1 MRLVAAIAVVL
12 LAVISAPSASAQVPA
27 VVRGGRPRAHVV
39 DETGTLSAADRTK
52 LERLTQSIRETTKAD
67 MMVVIIPTTAGEP
80 QRRFATALFNHWRLG
95 NGARNDGIL
104 LFVALADRK
113 SEIIL
118 GDGLDAPGQRSASQ
132 RIMDQVMV
140 PHFRA
145 GRPGRAIFDGATAC
159 VTDIVGVSAEQPDVV
174 ATPPRPATA
183 ASVVVEPKPAPVI
196 APPPS
201 QPAVVDTAPLP
212 ATTVGEIVERTPAP
226 IPETLAEQP
235 ELGGPFASR
244 SDPLPVPEPIPP
256 ARPWTPP
263 PRFQREP
270 ETTSDPVGMMVLLGG
285 GAAAG
290 AGGIAAIR
298 SLSRY
303 RRRNCSKC
311 GTAMTLL
318 NEGADDAS
326 LSPTEQLEEQL
337 GSVDYDIWTCPTCP
351 YVEKSRYGA
360 FFTSYANCPRC
371 QAVTKSQTVSRLQ
384 APTTFS
390 TGLERVNERCQ
401 ACGWEKAF
409 ERVIPQLPDTSDSSR
424 SSFGSSG
431 SSSFSSSSDSGG
443 HSSGGGASGSW

>member
-1 MRLVAAIAVVL
+1 MRLVAAIAVVF
-12 LAVISAPSASAQVPA
+12 LAVISAPSAFAQVPA

-39 DETGTLSAADRTK
+39 DETGSLSAADRTK

-67 MMVVIIPTTAGEP
+67 MMVVVIPTTAGEP

-118 GDGLDAPGQRSASQ
+118 GDGLDSPDQRSASQ

-174 ATPPRPATA
+174 ATPPRPATTA
-183 ASVVVEPKPAPVI
+183 GVVVEPKPRVVEPKPVPVM
-196 APPPS
+196 APPPR
-201 QPAVVDTAPLP
+201 QPAV
-212 ATTVGEIVERTPAP
+212 VERTPAP
-226 IPETLAEQP
+226 IPEPLAEQP
-235 ELGGPFASR
+235 ELGGTFASR
-244 SDPLPVPEPIPP
+244 SDSLPVPEPIPP
-256 ARPWTPP
+256 AQPWTPP
-263 PRFQREP
+263 PGFQRQP
-270 ETTSDPVGMMVLLGG
+270 ETTSDPMGMMMLLGG

-290 AGGIAAIR
+290 AGGIAAFR

-318 NEGADDAS
+318 NEAADDAS
-326 LSPTEQLEEQL
+326 LAPAERLEEQL
-337 GSVDYDIWTCPTCP
+337 GSVDYDIWTCPSCP
-351 YVEKSRYGA
+351 YVEKSRSGA
-360 FFTSYANCPRC
+360 FFTSYAKCPRC
-371 QAVTKSQTVSRLQ
+371 QAVTKSQTISRLRQ
-384 APTTFS
+384 PTTSS

-409 ERVIPQLPDTSDSSR
+409 ERVIPQLPDQSR
-424 SSFGSSG
+424 SSHSHASPSSM
-431 SSSFSSSSDSGG
+431 SSSMSRSSSSSSSGG
-443 HSSGGGASGSW
+443 HSSGGGAW

>member
-1 MRLVAAIAVVL
+1 MRLVAAIAVAF
-12 LAVISAPSASAQVPA
+12 LAVISAFSASAQVPA

-118 GDGLDAPGQRSASQ
+118 GDGLDSPGQRSASQ

-174 ATPPRPATA
+174 ATPPRPAT
-183 ASVVVEPKPAPVI
+183 
-196 APPPS
+196 
-201 QPAVVDTAPLP
+201 TAG
-212 ATTVGEIVERTPAP
+212 VIVERTPAP
-226 IPETLAEQP
+226 IPEPLAEQP

-256 ARPWTPP
+256 AQPWTPP
-263 PRFQREP
+263 SGFQREP
-270 ETTSDPVGMMVLLGG
+270 ETMSDPVGMMVLLGG

-303 RRRNCSKC
+303 RRRKCSKC
-311 GTAMTLL
+311 GTGMTLL

-326 LSPTEQLEEQL
+326 LAPTERLEEQL

-360 FFTSYANCPRC
+360 FFTSYATCPRC

-409 ERVIPQLPDTSDSSR
+409 ERVIPAIPVQSDSSD
-424 SSFGSSG
+424 SSSSSSSSR
-431 SSSFSSSSDSGG
+431 SSSFSSSSESGG

>member
-1 MRLVAAIAVVL
+1 MRLVAAIAVAF
-12 LAVISAPSASAQVPA
+12 LAVISAPSAFAQVPA

-118 GDGLDAPGQRSASQ
+118 GDGLDSPGQRSASQ

-174 ATPPRPATA
+174 DTPSRPATTA
-183 ASVVVEPKPAPVI
+183 GVVVEPAPAPVS
-196 APPPS
+196 APVS
-201 QPAVVDTAPLP
+201 ALV
-212 ATTVGEIVERTPAP
+212 
-226 IPETLAEQP
+226 AEQP
-235 ELGGPFASR
+235 DRGESVTFPTDVGRGA
-244 SDPLPVPEPIPP
+244 EPIQPVQ
-256 ARPWTPP
+256 PWTPP

-303 RRRNCSKC
+303 RRRKCSKC
-311 GTAMTLL
+311 GTGMTLL

-326 LSPTEQLEEQL
+326 LSPTERLRHLDLPHLPVCRE
-337 GSVDYDIWTCPTCP
+337 VAI
-351 YVEKSRYGA
+351 
-360 FFTSYANCPRC
+360 RC
-371 QAVTKSQTVSRLQ
+371 VLHELRDMSALPGCHEVADDLPPPSTHHLQ
-384 APTTFS
+384 HRP
-390 TGLERVNERCQ
+390 
-401 ACGWEKAF
+401 
-409 ERVIPQLPDTSDSSR
+409 
-424 SSFGSSG
+424 
-431 SSSFSSSSDSGG
+431 
-443 HSSGGGASGSW
+443 

>member
-1 MRLVAAIAVVL
+1 MRLVAAIAVAF
-12 LAVISAPSASAQVPA
+12 LAVISAFSASAQVPA

-52 LERLTQSIRETTKAD
+52 LERLTQSILETTKAD

-80 QRRFATALFNHWRLG
+80 QRGFATALFNRWRLG

-118 GDGLDAPGQRSASQ
+118 GDGLDSPGQRSASQ

-174 ATPPRPATA
+174 ATPPRPAT
-183 ASVVVEPKPAPVI
+183 
-196 APPPS
+196 
-201 QPAVVDTAPLP
+201 TAG
-212 ATTVGEIVERTPAP
+212 VIVERTPAP
-226 IPETLAEQP
+226 IPEPLAEQP

-256 ARPWTPP
+256 AQPWTPP
-263 PRFQREP
+263 SGFQREP
-270 ETTSDPVGMMVLLGG
+270 ETMSDPVGMMVLLGG

-290 AGGIAAIR
+290 AGGLAAIR

-303 RRRNCSKC
+303 RRRKCSKC
-311 GTAMTLL
+311 GTGMTLL

-326 LSPTEQLEEQL
+326 LAPTERLEEQL

-360 FFTSYANCPRC
+360 FFTSYATCPRC

-409 ERVIPQLPDTSDSSR
+409 ERVIPAIPVQSDSSD
-424 SSFGSSG
+424 SSSSSSSSR
-431 SSSFSSSSDSGG
+431 SSSFSSSSESGG

>member
-1 MRLVAAIAVVL
+1 MRLVAAIAVVF
-12 LAVISAPSASAQVPA
+12 LAVISAPSAFAQVPA

-39 DETGTLSAADRTK
+39 DETGSLSAADRTK

-67 MMVVIIPTTAGEP
+67 MMVVVIPTTAGEP

-118 GDGLDAPGQRSASQ
+118 GDGLDSPDQRSASQ

-174 ATPPRPATA
+174 ATPPRPATTA
-183 ASVVVEPKPAPVI
+183 GVVVEPKPRVVEPKPVPVM
-196 APPPS
+196 APPPR
-201 QPAVVDTAPLP
+201 QPAV
-212 ATTVGEIVERTPAP
+212 VERTPAP
-226 IPETLAEQP
+226 IPEPLAEQP
-235 ELGGPFASR
+235 ELGGTFASR
-244 SDPLPVPEPIPP
+244 SDSLPVPEPIPP
-256 ARPWTPP
+256 AQPWTPP
-263 PRFQREP
+263 PGFQRQP
-270 ETTSDPVGMMVLLGG
+270 ETTSDPMGMMMLLGG

-290 AGGIAAIR
+290 AGGIAAFR

-303 RRRNCSKC
+303 RRRKCSKC

-318 NEGADDAS
+318 NEAADDAS
-326 LSPTEQLEEQL
+326 LAPAERLEEQL
-337 GSVDYDIWTCPTCP
+337 GSVDYDIWTCPSCP
-351 YVEKSRYGA
+351 YVEKSRSGA
-360 FFTSYANCPRC
+360 FFTSYAKCPRC
-371 QAVTKSQTVSRLQ
+371 QAVTKSQTISRLRQ
-384 APTTFS
+384 PTTSS

-409 ERVIPQLPDTSDSSR
+409 ERVIPQLPDQSR
-424 SSFGSSG
+424 SSHSHASPSSM
-431 SSSFSSSSDSGG
+431 SSSMSRSSSSSSSGG

>member
-1 MRLVAAIAVVL
+1 MRLVAAIAVAL

-80 QRRFATALFNHWRLG
+80 QRRFASALFNHWRLG

-118 GDGLDAPGQRSASQ
+118 GDGLDSPGQRSASQ

-174 ATPPRPATA
+174 DTPSRPATTA
-183 ASVVVEPKPAPVI
+183 GVVVEPAPAPVS
-196 APPPS
+196 APVS
-201 QPAVVDTAPLP
+201 ALV
-212 ATTVGEIVERTPAP
+212 
-226 IPETLAEQP
+226 AEQP
-235 ELGGPFASR
+235 DRGESVTFPTDVRRGA
-244 SDPLPVPEPIPP
+244 EPIQPVQ
-256 ARPWTPP
+256 PWTPP
-263 PRFQREP
+263 RRFQREP

-360 FFTSYANCPRC
+360 FFTSYATCPRC
-371 QAVTKSQTVSRLQ
+371 QAVTKSQTISRLRQ
-384 APTTFS
+384 PTTSS
-390 TGLERVNERCQ
+390 TGLERVNERCLH
-401 ACGWEKAF
+401 CGWEQTS
-409 ERVIPQLPDTSDSSR
+409 ERVIPAIPVQSDSSD
-424 SSFGSSG
+424 SSSSSS

>member
-1 MRLVAAIAVVL
+1 MRLVAAIAVAF
-12 LAVISAPSASAQVPA
+12 LAVISAFSASAQVPA

-52 LERLTQSIRETTKAD
+52 LERLTQSILETTKAD

-80 QRRFATALFNHWRLG
+80 QRGFATALFNRWRLG

-118 GDGLDAPGQRSASQ
+118 GDGLDSPGQRSASQ

-174 ATPPRPATA
+174 ATPPRPAT
-183 ASVVVEPKPAPVI
+183 
-196 APPPS
+196 
-201 QPAVVDTAPLP
+201 TAG
-212 ATTVGEIVERTPAP
+212 VIVERTPAP
-226 IPETLAEQP
+226 IPEPLAEQP

-256 ARPWTPP
+256 AQPWTPP
-263 PRFQREP
+263 SGFQREP
-270 ETTSDPVGMMVLLGG
+270 ETMSDPVGMMVLLGG

-303 RRRNCSKC
+303 RRRKCSKC
-311 GTAMTLL
+311 GTGMTLL

-326 LSPTEQLEEQL
+326 LSPTERLEEQL

-360 FFTSYANCPRC
+360 FFTSYATCPRC

-409 ERVIPQLPDTSDSSR
+409 ERVIPAIPVQSDSSD
-424 SSFGSSG
+424 SSSSSSSSR
-431 SSSFSSSSDSGG
+431 SSSFSSSSESGG

>member
-1 MRLVAAIAVVL
+1 MRLVAAIAVAF
-12 LAVISAPSASAQVPA
+12 LAVISAFSASAQVPA

-52 LERLTQSIRETTKAD
+52 LERLSQSIRETTKAD

-80 QRRFATALFNHWRLG
+80 QRGFATALFNRWRLG

-118 GDGLDAPGQRSASQ
+118 GDGLDSPGQRSASQ

-174 ATPPRPATA
+174 ATPPRPAT
-183 ASVVVEPKPAPVI
+183 
-196 APPPS
+196 
-201 QPAVVDTAPLP
+201 TAG
-212 ATTVGEIVERTPAP
+212 VIVERTPAP
-226 IPETLAEQP
+226 IPEPLAEQP

-256 ARPWTPP
+256 AQPWTPP
-263 PRFQREP
+263 PGFQRQP
-270 ETTSDPVGMMVLLGG
+270 ETTSDPMGMMMLLGG
-285 GAAAG
+285 GAAVG
-290 AGGIAAIR
+290 AGGIAAFR

-311 GTAMTLL
+311 GTGMTLL

-326 LSPTEQLEEQL
+326 LAPTERLEEQL

-360 FFTSYANCPRC
+360 FFTSYATCPRC

-409 ERVIPQLPDTSDSSR
+409 ERVIPAIPVQSDSSD
-424 SSFGSSG
+424 SSSSSSSSR
-431 SSSFSSSSDSGG
+431 SSSFSSSSESGG

>member
-1 MRLVAAIAVVL
+1 MRLVAAIAVAL

-118 GDGLDAPGQRSASQ
+118 GDGLDSPGQRSASQ

-174 ATPPRPATA
+174 DTPSRPATTA
-183 ASVVVEPKPAPVI
+183 GVVVEPKPAPVI

-226 IPETLAEQP
+226 IPEPLAEQP

-244 SDPLPVPEPIPP
+244 SDPLPVPEPIQPV
-256 ARPWTPP
+256 RPWTPP

-270 ETTSDPVGMMVLLGG
+270 ETTSDPVGMMMLLGG

>member
-1 MRLVAAIAVVL
+1 MRLVAAIAVAF
-12 LAVISAPSASAQVPA
+12 LAVISAFSASAQVPA

-118 GDGLDAPGQRSASQ
+118 GDGLDSPGQRSASQ

-174 ATPPRPATA
+174 ATPPRPAT
-183 ASVVVEPKPAPVI
+183 
-196 APPPS
+196 
-201 QPAVVDTAPLP
+201 TAG
-212 ATTVGEIVERTPAP
+212 VIVERTPAP
-226 IPETLAEQP
+226 IPEPLAEQP

-256 ARPWTPP
+256 AQPWTPP
-263 PRFQREP
+263 SGFQREP
-270 ETTSDPVGMMVLLGG
+270 ETMSDPVGMMVLLGG

-290 AGGIAAIR
+290 AGGLAAIR

-303 RRRNCSKC
+303 RRRKCSKC
-311 GTAMTLL
+311 GTGMTLL

-326 LSPTEQLEEQL
+326 LAPTERLEEQL

-360 FFTSYANCPRC
+360 FFTSYATCPRC

-409 ERVIPQLPDTSDSSR
+409 ERVIPAIPVQSDSSD
-424 SSFGSSG
+424 SSSSSSSSR
-431 SSSFSSSSDSGG
+431 SSSFSSSSESGG

>member
-1 MRLVAAIAVVL
+1 MRLVAAIAVAF
-12 LAVISAPSASAQVPA
+12 LAVISAFSASAQVPA

-52 LERLTQSIRETTKAD
+52 LERLTQSILETTKAD

-118 GDGLDAPGQRSASQ
+118 GDGLDSPGQRSASQ

-174 ATPPRPATA
+174 ATPPRPAT
-183 ASVVVEPKPAPVI
+183 
-196 APPPS
+196 
-201 QPAVVDTAPLP
+201 TAG
-212 ATTVGEIVERTPAP
+212 VIVERTPAP
-226 IPETLAEQP
+226 IPEPLAEQP

-256 ARPWTPP
+256 AQPWTPP
-263 PRFQREP
+263 SGFQREP
-270 ETTSDPVGMMVLLGG
+270 ETMSDPVGMMVLLGG

-303 RRRNCSKC
+303 RRRKCSKC
-311 GTAMTLL
+311 GTGMTLL

-326 LSPTEQLEEQL
+326 LAPTERLEEQL

-360 FFTSYANCPRC
+360 FFTSYATCPRC

-409 ERVIPQLPDTSDSSR
+409 ERVIPAIPVQSDSSD
-424 SSFGSSG
+424 SSSSSSSSR
-431 SSSFSSSSDSGG
+431 SSSFSSSSESGG

>member
-1 MRLVAAIAVVL
+1 MRLVAAIAVAL

-80 QRRFATALFNHWRLG
+80 QRRFASALFNHWRLG

-118 GDGLDAPGQRSASQ
+118 GDGLDSPGQRSASQ
-132 RIMDQVMV
+132 RIMDRVMV

-174 ATPPRPATA
+174 DTPSRPATTA
-183 ASVVVEPKPAPVI
+183 GVVVEPKPAPVI

-226 IPETLAEQP
+226 IPEPLAEQP

-244 SDPLPVPEPIPP
+244 SDPLPVPEPIQPV
-256 ARPWTPP
+256 RPWTPP

-270 ETTSDPVGMMVLLGG
+270 ETTSDPVGMMMLLGG

-360 FFTSYANCPRC
+360 FFTSYAKCPRC

>member
-1 MRLVAAIAVVL
+1 MRLVAAIAVAL

-118 GDGLDAPGQRSASQ
+118 GDGLDSPGQRSASQ
-132 RIMDQVMV
+132 RIMDRVMV

-174 ATPPRPATA
+174 DTPSRPATTA
-183 ASVVVEPKPAPVI
+183 GVVVEPKPAPVI

-226 IPETLAEQP
+226 IPEPLAEQP

-244 SDPLPVPEPIPP
+244 SDPLPVPEPIQPV
-256 ARPWTPP
+256 RPWTPP

-270 ETTSDPVGMMVLLGG
+270 ETTSDPVGMMMLLGG

-360 FFTSYANCPRC
+360 FFTSYAKCPRC

>member
-80 QRRFATALFNHWRLG
+80 QRRFASALFNHWRLG

-118 GDGLDAPGQRSASQ
+118 GDGLDSPGQRSASQ

-174 ATPPRPATA
+174 DTPSRPATTA
-183 ASVVVEPKPAPVI
+183 GVVVEPKPAPVI

-226 IPETLAEQP
+226 IPEPLAEQP

-360 FFTSYANCPRC
+360 FFTSYAKCPRC

-409 ERVIPQLPDTSDSSR
+409 ERVIPQLPDDSDSS
-424 SSFGSSG
+424 SSSS

>member
-1 MRLVAAIAVVL
+1 MRLVAAIAVAL

-118 GDGLDAPGQRSASQ
+118 GDGLDSPGQRSASQ

-174 ATPPRPATA
+174 DTPSRPATTA
-183 ASVVVEPKPAPVI
+183 GVVVEPAPAPVS
-196 APPPS
+196 APVS
-201 QPAVVDTAPLP
+201 ALV
-212 ATTVGEIVERTPAP
+212 
-226 IPETLAEQP
+226 AEQP
-235 ELGGPFASR
+235 DRGESVTFPTDVRRGA
-244 SDPLPVPEPIPP
+244 EPIQPVQ
-256 ARPWTPP
+256 PWTPP
-263 PRFQREP
+263 RRFQREP

-311 GTAMTLL
+311 GTGMTLL

-326 LSPTEQLEEQL
+326 LSPTERLEEQI

-360 FFTSYANCPRC
+360 FFTSYATCPRC
-371 QAVTKSQTVSRLQ
+371 QAVTKSQTISRLRQ
-384 APTTFS
+384 PTTSS
-390 TGLERVNERCQ
+390 TGLERVNERCLH
-401 ACGWEKAF
+401 CGWEQTS
-409 ERVIPQLPDTSDSSR
+409 ERVIPAIPVQSDSSD
-424 SSFGSSG
+424 SSSSSS

>member
-1 MRLVAAIAVVL
+1 MRLVAAIAVAL

-132 RIMDQVMV
+132 RIMDRVMV

-174 ATPPRPATA
+174 DTPSRPATTA
-183 ASVVVEPKPAPVI
+183 GVVVEPKPAPVI

-226 IPETLAEQP
+226 IPEPLAEQP

-244 SDPLPVPEPIPP
+244 SDPLPVPEPIQPV
-256 ARPWTPP
+256 RPWTPP

-270 ETTSDPVGMMVLLGG
+270 ETTSDPVGMMMLLGG

-326 LSPTEQLEEQL
+326 LSPTERLEEQI

-360 FFTSYANCPRC
+360 FFTSYATCPRC
-371 QAVTKSQTVSRLQ
+371 QAVTKSQTISRLRQ
-384 APTTFS
+384 PTTSS
-390 TGLERVNERCQ
+390 TGLERVNERCLH
-401 ACGWEKAF
+401 CGWEQTS
-409 ERVIPQLPDTSDSSR
+409 ERVIPAIPVQSDSSD
-424 SSFGSSG
+424 SSSSSS

>member
-1 MRLVAAIAVVL
+1 MRLVAAIAVAL

-52 LERLTQSIRETTKAD
+52 LERLTQSILETTKAD

-118 GDGLDAPGQRSASQ
+118 GDGLDSPGQRSASQ

-174 ATPPRPATA
+174 DTPSRPATTA
-183 ASVVVEPKPAPVI
+183 GVVVEPAPAPVS
-196 APPPS
+196 APVS
-201 QPAVVDTAPLP
+201 ALV
-212 ATTVGEIVERTPAP
+212 
-226 IPETLAEQP
+226 AEQP
-235 ELGGPFASR
+235 DRGESVTFPTDVRRGA
-244 SDPLPVPEPIPP
+244 EPIQPVQ
-256 ARPWTPP
+256 PWTPP
-263 PRFQREP
+263 RRFQREP
-270 ETTSDPVGMMVLLGG
+270 ETTSDPVGMMMLLGG

-311 GTAMTLL
+311 GTGMTLL

-326 LSPTEQLEEQL
+326 LSPTERLEEQI

-360 FFTSYANCPRC
+360 FFTSYATCPRC
-371 QAVTKSQTVSRLQ
+371 QAVTKSQTISRLRQ
-384 APTTFS
+384 PTTSS
-390 TGLERVNERCQ
+390 TGLERVNERCLH
-401 ACGWEKAF
+401 CGWEQTS
-409 ERVIPQLPDTSDSSR
+409 ERVIPAIPVQSDSSD
-424 SSFGSSG
+424 SSSSSS

>member
-1 MRLVAAIAVVL
+1 
-12 LAVISAPSASAQVPA
+12 
-27 VVRGGRPRAHVV
+27 
-39 DETGTLSAADRTK
+39 
-52 LERLTQSIRETTKAD
+52 

-118 GDGLDAPGQRSASQ
+118 GDGLDSPGQRSASQ
-132 RIMDQVMV
+132 RIMDRVMV

-174 ATPPRPATA
+174 DTPSRPATTA
-183 ASVVVEPKPAPVI
+183 GVVVEPKPAPVI

-226 IPETLAEQP
+226 IPEPLAEQP

-244 SDPLPVPEPIPP
+244 SDPLPVPEPIQPV
-256 ARPWTPP
+256 RPWTPP

-270 ETTSDPVGMMVLLGG
+270 ETTSDPVGMMMLLGG

-360 FFTSYANCPRC
+360 FFTSYAKCPRC

>member
-1 MRLVAAIAVVL
+1 MRLVAAIAVVF
-12 LAVISAPSASAQVPA
+12 LAVISAPSAFAQVPA

-39 DETGTLSAADRTK
+39 DETGSLSAADRTK

-67 MMVVIIPTTAGEP
+67 MMVVVIPTTAGEP

-118 GDGLDAPGQRSASQ
+118 GDGLDSPDQRSASQ

-174 ATPPRPATA
+174 ATPPRPATTA
-183 ASVVVEPKPAPVI
+183 GVVVEPKPRVVEPKPVPVM
-196 APPPS
+196 APPPR
-201 QPAVVDTAPLP
+201 QPAV
-212 ATTVGEIVERTPAP
+212 VERTPAP
-226 IPETLAEQP
+226 IPEPLAEQP
-235 ELGGPFASR
+235 ELGGTFASR
-244 SDPLPVPEPIPP
+244 SDSLPVPEPIPP
-256 ARPWTPP
+256 AQPWTPP
-263 PRFQREP
+263 PGFQRQP
-270 ETTSDPVGMMVLLGG
+270 ETTSDPMGMMMLLGG

-290 AGGIAAIR
+290 AGGIAAFR

-318 NEGADDAS
+318 NEAADDAS
-326 LSPTEQLEEQL
+326 LAPAERLEEQL
-337 GSVDYDIWTCPTCP
+337 GSVDYDIWTCPSCP
-351 YVEKSRYGA
+351 YVEKSRSGA
-360 FFTSYANCPRC
+360 FFTSYAKCPRC
-371 QAVTKSQTVSRLQ
+371 QAVTKSQTISRLRQ
-384 APTTFS
+384 PTTSS

-409 ERVIPQLPDTSDSSR
+409 ERVIPQLPDQSR
-424 SSFGSSG
+424 SSHSHASPSSM
-431 SSSFSSSSDSGG
+431 SSSMSRSSSSSSSGG

>member
-1 MRLVAAIAVVL
+1 MRLVAAIAVVF
-12 LAVISAPSASAQVPA
+12 LAVISAPSAFAQVPA

-52 LERLTQSIRETTKAD
+52 LERLSQSIRETTKAD

-118 GDGLDAPGQRSASQ
+118 GDGLDSPGQRSASQ
-132 RIMDQVMV
+132 RIMDQVMM

-174 ATPPRPATA
+174 ATPPRPAT
-183 ASVVVEPKPAPVI
+183 
-196 APPPS
+196 
-201 QPAVVDTAPLP
+201 TAG
-212 ATTVGEIVERTPAP
+212 VIVERTPAP
-226 IPETLAEQP
+226 IPEPLAEQP

-244 SDPLPVPEPIPP
+244 SDSLPVPEPIPP
-256 ARPWTPP
+256 AQPWTPP
-263 PRFQREP
+263 PGFQRQP
-270 ETTSDPVGMMVLLGG
+270 ETTSDPMGMMVLLGG

-290 AGGIAAIR
+290 AGGIAAFR

-303 RRRNCSKC
+303 RRRKCSKC
-311 GTAMTLL
+311 GTGMTLL

-326 LSPTEQLEEQL
+326 LAPTERLEEQL

-360 FFTSYANCPRC
+360 FFTSYATCPRC
-371 QAVTKSQTVSRLQ
+371 QAVTKSQTISRLQ

-409 ERVIPQLPDTSDSSR
+409 ERVIPQLPDQSR
-424 SSFGSSG
+424 SSHSHASPSSMSSSMSRSSSSSSSG
-431 SSSFSSSSDSGG
+431 SSSGG

>member
-1 MRLVAAIAVVL
+1 MRLVAAIAVAF
-12 LAVISAPSASAQVPA
+12 LAVISAFSASAQVPA

-52 LERLTQSIRETTKAD
+52 LERLTQSILETTKAD

-80 QRRFATALFNHWRLG
+80 QRGFATALFNRWRLG

-118 GDGLDAPGQRSASQ
+118 GDGLDSPGQRSASQ

-174 ATPPRPATA
+174 ATPPRPAT
-183 ASVVVEPKPAPVI
+183 
-196 APPPS
+196 
-201 QPAVVDTAPLP
+201 TAG
-212 ATTVGEIVERTPAP
+212 VIVERTPAP
-226 IPETLAEQP
+226 IPEPLAEQP

-256 ARPWTPP
+256 AQPWTPP
-263 PRFQREP
+263 SGFQREP
-270 ETTSDPVGMMVLLGG
+270 ETMSDPVGMMVILGG

-290 AGGIAAIR
+290 AGGLAAIR

-303 RRRNCSKC
+303 RRRKCSKC
-311 GTAMTLL
+311 GTGMTLL

-326 LSPTEQLEEQL
+326 LAPTERLEEQL

-360 FFTSYANCPRC
+360 FFTSYATCPRC

-409 ERVIPQLPDTSDSSR
+409 ERVIPAIPVQSDSSD
-424 SSFGSSG
+424 SSSSSSSSR
-431 SSSFSSSSDSGG
+431 SSSFSSSSESGG

>member
-1 MRLVAAIAVVL
+1 
-12 LAVISAPSASAQVPA
+12 
-27 VVRGGRPRAHVV
+27 
-39 DETGTLSAADRTK
+39 
-52 LERLTQSIRETTKAD
+52 

-80 QRRFATALFNHWRLG
+80 QRGFATALFNRWRLG

-118 GDGLDAPGQRSASQ
+118 GDGLDSPGQRSASQ

-174 ATPPRPATA
+174 ATPPRPAT
-183 ASVVVEPKPAPVI
+183 
-196 APPPS
+196 
-201 QPAVVDTAPLP
+201 TAG
-212 ATTVGEIVERTPAP
+212 VIVERTPAP
-226 IPETLAEQP
+226 IPEPLAEQP

-256 ARPWTPP
+256 AQPWTPP
-263 PRFQREP
+263 SGFQREP
-270 ETTSDPVGMMVLLGG
+270 ETMSDPVGMMVLLGG

-290 AGGIAAIR
+290 AGGLAAIR

-303 RRRNCSKC
+303 RRRKCSKC
-311 GTAMTLL
+311 GTGMTLL

-326 LSPTEQLEEQL
+326 LAPTERLEEQL

-360 FFTSYANCPRC
+360 FFTSYATCPRC

-409 ERVIPQLPDTSDSSR
+409 ERVIPAIPVQSDSSD
-424 SSFGSSG
+424 SSSSSSSSR
-431 SSSFSSSSDSGG
+431 SSSFSSSSESGG

>member
-1 MRLVAAIAVVL
+1 MRLVAAIAVAF
-12 LAVISAPSASAQVPA
+12 LAVISAFSASAQVPA

-118 GDGLDAPGQRSASQ
+118 GDGLDSPGQRSASQ

-174 ATPPRPATA
+174 DTPSRPATTA
-183 ASVVVEPKPAPVI
+183 GVVVEPAPAPVS
-196 APPPS
+196 APVS
-201 QPAVVDTAPLP
+201 ALV
-212 ATTVGEIVERTPAP
+212 
-226 IPETLAEQP
+226 AEQP
-235 ELGGPFASR
+235 DRGESVTFPTDVGRGA
-244 SDPLPVPEPIPP
+244 EPIQPVQ
-256 ARPWTPP
+256 PWTPP

-270 ETTSDPVGMMVLLGG
+270 ETMSDPVGMMVLLGG

-303 RRRNCSKC
+303 RRRKCSKC
-311 GTAMTLL
+311 GTGMTLL

-326 LSPTEQLEEQL
+326 LSPTERLEEQL

-360 FFTSYANCPRC
+360 FFTSYATCPRC

-409 ERVIPQLPDTSDSSR
+409 ERVIPAIPVQSDSSD
-424 SSFGSSG
+424 SSSSSSSSR
-431 SSSFSSSSDSGG
+431 SSSFSSSSESGG

>member
-1 MRLVAAIAVVL
+1 MRLVAAIAVAF
-12 LAVISAPSASAQVPA
+12 LAVISAFSASAQVPA

-80 QRRFATALFNHWRLG
+80 QRGFATALFNRWRLG

-118 GDGLDAPGQRSASQ
+118 GDGLDSPGQRSASQ

-174 ATPPRPATA
+174 ATPPRPAT
-183 ASVVVEPKPAPVI
+183 
-196 APPPS
+196 
-201 QPAVVDTAPLP
+201 TAG
-212 ATTVGEIVERTPAP
+212 VIVERTPAP
-226 IPETLAEQP
+226 IPEPLAEQP

-256 ARPWTPP
+256 AQPWTPP
-263 PRFQREP
+263 SGFQREP
-270 ETTSDPVGMMVLLGG
+270 ETMSDPVGMMVLLGG

-303 RRRNCSKC
+303 RRRKCSKC
-311 GTAMTLL
+311 GTGMTLL

-326 LSPTEQLEEQL
+326 LSPTERLEEQL

-360 FFTSYANCPRC
+360 FFTSYATCPRC

-409 ERVIPQLPDTSDSSR
+409 ERVIPAIPVQSDSSD
-424 SSFGSSG
+424 SSSSSSSSR
-431 SSSFSSSSDSGG
+431 SSSFSSSSESGG

>member
-1 MRLVAAIAVVL
+1 MRLVAAIAVAL
-12 LAVISAPSASAQVPA
+12 LAVISAFSASAQVPA

-118 GDGLDAPGQRSASQ
+118 GDGLDSPGQRSASQ

-174 ATPPRPATA
+174 DTPSRPATTA
-183 ASVVVEPKPAPVI
+183 GVVVEPAPAPVS
-196 APPPS
+196 APVS
-201 QPAVVDTAPLP
+201 ALV
-212 ATTVGEIVERTPAP
+212 
-226 IPETLAEQP
+226 AEQP
-235 ELGGPFASR
+235 DRGESVTFPTDVGRGA
-244 SDPLPVPEPIPP
+244 EPIQPVQ
-256 ARPWTPP
+256 PWTPP

-303 RRRNCSKC
+303 RRRKCSKC
-311 GTAMTLL
+311 GTGMTLL

-326 LSPTEQLEEQL
+326 LSPTERLEEQL

-360 FFTSYANCPRC
+360 FFTSYATCPRC
-371 QAVTKSQTVSRLQ
+371 QAVTKSQTISRLRQ
-384 APTTFS
+384 PTTSS
-390 TGLERVNERCQ
+390 TGLERVNERCLH
-401 ACGWEKAF
+401 CGWEQTS
-409 ERVIPQLPDTSDSSR
+409 ERVIPAIPVQSDSSD
-424 SSFGSSG
+424 SSSSSS

>member
-118 GDGLDAPGQRSASQ
+118 GDGLDSPGQRSASQ
-132 RIMDQVMV
+132 RIMDRVMV

-174 ATPPRPATA
+174 DTPSRPATTA
-183 ASVVVEPKPAPVI
+183 GVVVEPAPAPVS
-196 APPPS
+196 APVS
-201 QPAVVDTAPLP
+201 ALV
-212 ATTVGEIVERTPAP
+212 
-226 IPETLAEQP
+226 AEQP
-235 ELGGPFASR
+235 DRGESVTFPTDVRRGA
-244 SDPLPVPEPIPP
+244 EPIQPVQ
-256 ARPWTPP
+256 PWTPP
-263 PRFQREP
+263 RRFQREP
-270 ETTSDPVGMMVLLGG
+270 ETTSDPVGMMMLLGG

-311 GTAMTLL
+311 GTGMTLL

-326 LSPTEQLEEQL
+326 LSPTERLEEQI

-360 FFTSYANCPRC
+360 FFTSYATCPRC
-371 QAVTKSQTVSRLQ
+371 QAVTKSQTISRLRQ
-384 APTTFS
+384 PTTSS
-390 TGLERVNERCQ
+390 TGLERVNERCLH
-401 ACGWEKAF
+401 CGWEQTS
-409 ERVIPQLPDTSDSSR
+409 ERVIPAIPVQSDSSD
-424 SSFGSSG
+424 SSSSSS